1 MAYVGIHDSATSR
14 FLSDSYLIIL
24 FSMCLQGKKKIV
36 ICRMLVKR
44 WKKKTLQIF
53 LCCFSDDL
61 LRLWS
66 AHESKM
72 EPCHNNVHYNSC
84 CTGICG
90 QTSVWK
96 KRPLFFLISFKGQF
110 PSLAANCKPGNR
122 IKTVKALEI
131 QFLLVTANQLVSVNG
146 CGHPPCRVP
155 RALLL
160 PANLTSAF

>member
-24 FSMCLQGKKKIV
+24 FSMCLQEKKKSNLQNADKKV
-36 ICRMLVKR
+36 GE
-44 WKKKTLQIF
+44 KKTLQIF

-72 EPCHNNVHYNSC
+72 EPCHNNMRYNSC

-90 QTSVWK
+90 QISVWK

-146 CGHPPCRVP
+146 CGHPPCWVP